1 MDSRDREG
9 GAMIDE
15 QVLLERIQRIEASQF
30 RTEAMLRNLYRSIHN
45 VPDVPKAPN
54 LTIIKPTH

>member
-15 QVLLERIQRIEASQF
+15 QVLLERIQRIEASQY
-30 RTEAMLRNLYRSIHN
+30 RTEAILRNLYRDLHDI
-45 VPDVPKAPN
+45 PDMPQPAN
-54 LTIIKPTH
+54 LTIIKSTH

>member
-15 QVLLERIQRIEASQF
+15 QVLLERIQRIEASQY
-30 RTEAMLRNLYRSIHN
+30 RTEAILRNLYRDLHDI
-45 VPDVPKAPN
+45 PDMPQPTKLSV
-54 LTIIKPTH
+54 IKPTH